1 MSGVI
6 LIVEN
11 YFSPLDGGGAT
22 HVNIFQNYYKI
33 TKSKCGVRGGANIIF
48 PGGGRWLKARWG
60 DIKSE

>member
-11 YFSPLDGGGAT
+11 YFSPPEGGA
-22 HVNIFQNYYKI
+22 
-33 TKSKCGVRGGANIIF
+33 RGGANIIF